1 MTSPARPP
9 TTTPAQARVVDEVL
23 GWGRPRPVAP
33 TGLVDELRGRFDRAF
48 RAAQGTTAGGSAADG
63 PSVRRTVPVRALIGD
78 PRPGDAGA
86 FSHDRDTLRGVLLT
100 RSFARDVELGQAGEP
115 ADVVAAVAGEV
126 AAERPAD
133 PGSASVW
140 WNAAP
145 RAARDDILAEV
156 VGVLADLRL
165 LWPPLGEGHLAVA
178 VRRQLRTPAVDRDLV
193 LTARPDLVLDS
204 PRRDDRARA
213 LVVVT
218 RSGMPRPAE
227 DRALIRATAL
237 VHTLADGRPPFRWAV
252 LHLTDG
258 RFESEDL
265 DPEVLTATA
274 AELGRRA
281 AWYRSEA
288 RPEGR
293 TTVAAPD
300 ADRSSS
306 RGRGGAR

>member
-1 MTSPARPP
+1 M
-9 TTTPAQARVVDEVL
+9 TPAQQRVVDEVL
-23 GWGRPRPVAP
+23 GWGRSRPVVP
-33 TGLVDELRGRFDRAF
+33 TGLVEEVRGRFDRAF
-48 RAAQGTTAGGSAADG
+48 RAAHASTAGVSAEGG
-63 PSVRRTVPVRALIGD
+63 PSVRRTVPVRSLVGEPRSGD
-78 PRPGDAGA
+78 VEA
-86 FSHDRDTLRGVLLT
+86 FTHDRDTLRGVLLT
-100 RSFARDVELGQAGEP
+100 RSFARDVELGQTGAP

-133 PGSASVW
+133 PGSASMW
-140 WNAAP
+140 WNASP
-145 RAARDDILAEV
+145 RPVREEILTEV
-156 VGVLADLRL
+156 VAVLADLRL

-178 VRRQLRTPAVDRDLV
+178 VRRQLRTPVAEGSLV

-204 PRRDDRARA
+204 PRRDERARA

-227 DRALIRATAL
+227 DRALVRATAL
-237 VHTLADGRPPFRWAV
+237 VHTLADSRPPFRWAV

-265 DPEVLTATA
+265 DPEVLVATA

-281 AWYRSEA
+281 AQQLSEDGA
-288 RPEGR
+288 EGR
-293 TTVAAPD
+293 STVGDPD
-300 ADRSSS
+300 LQRPTS